1 LTSEPARGAFTVDAF
16 AAVRRLSSAVLN
28 ASDRGSVYRE
38 LANEICA
45 VLGVG
50 QVHIARLSQDYV
62 LARGNCYRPGPD
74 GVPDIGPEYEQQLTE
89 SSAVRDVALTG
100 EPLNEPNVRSSA
112 ILDQE
117 LAERFGAASALF
129 VPLGLDKQVRAVIG
143 CISEEQRE
151 FAQHEVELA
160 CALANQAAAAIGVL
174 DMRARMSARAEHQT
188 ALARAA
194 RSLNARLDLQAVLE
208 TLCREAHLAL
218 GADLAGVYLGDAKH
232 GGLAVAAHGIDKD
245 SDWFGYVIQP
255 GQGVGGQVL
264 VTGQPFISNSYRSDV
279 QAPQVTA
286 LEGIETAVAVPV
298 RWEGELKGAL
308 SVAFRAMRRVTDED
322 IASLQ
327 ALSDLAGVAC
337 TNAQAFEHAQ
347 TAARTDSLTGLLNH
361 GAVHGHVREEIARA
375 RRSGEPLCC
384 LLADLDNFK
393 PINDQHGH
401 LAGDRILK
409 EVAAQLEEEFRAY
422 DGIGRFGGD
431 EFVVVLPGMTE
442 EEADLAGQRFQAAV
456 AAALPMAGSGMA
468 LTASVGIARWHE
480 PLTAPELIDR
490 ADRALLVAKRSGKN
504 RAVLSSNATEDELAR
519 LGSSTEAPTRV
530 LADLWDMISQCDR
543 PTEVLLRLPEHLR
556 EALDLAGAV
565 LVGVEDYPM
574 ARDLCQRLEGAPIA
588 RPNLLALRK
597 ALGAWD
603 LPVDGGEGS
612 WAAVPLARDE
622 HVHGLLVLRSRER
635 TFPLST
641 LRLAELLA
649 GQAVTALVGQMGG
662 ASRSAVGAL
671 AAAIDARDNY
681 THSHSEEVV
690 DLAAAVAASLGLEP
704 AEVIRVRDGAM
715 LHDLGKVAIP
725 NEILFKS
732 GPLDADE
739 WAIMREHPVIGE
751 RILRRTPELEPIA
764 PMVRHEHERWDGGG
778 YPDGLA
784 GDDIP
789 IGSRIILACDAYN
802 AMITER
808 PYREPMSPEAAVC
821 ELEDNAGTQFDPQV
835 IAALLAVLADRLP
848 VARSA

>member
-1 LTSEPARGAFTVDAF
+1 MTSEPARRASTVDAF
-16 AAVRRLSSAVLN
+16 AAVRRLSSAMLN
-28 ASDRGSVYRE
+28 AGDHGTVYRE
-38 LANEICA
+38 LSNELFA
-45 VLGVG
+45 VLGVE

-62 LARGNCYRPGPD
+62 IGRGNCYRPGPD
-74 GVPDIGPEYEQQLTE
+74 GVPEIGPEYQQQLSET
-89 SSAVRDVALTG
+89 SAVRNVAQTG
-100 EPLNEPNVRSSA
+100 EPVNEPDVPNSPV
-112 ILDQE
+112 LDQK

-129 VPLGLDKQVRAVIG
+129 VPLGLDQQVRAVIG
-143 CISEEQRE
+143 CISETPRD
-151 FAQHEVELA
+151 FADTEVELA
-160 CALANQAAAAIGVL
+160 CTLANQAAAAIGVL
-174 DMRARMSARAEHQT
+174 DIRARMGARAEHQT

-218 GADLAGVYLGDAKH
+218 GAELAGVYLGDSEH
-232 GGLAVAAHGIDKD
+232 GGLAVAAHGLPKD
-245 SDWFGYVIQP
+245 SDWFGYVIKP

-264 VTGQPFISNSYRSDV
+264 VSGKPVVSNSYRSDV
-279 QAPQVTA
+279 QVPRLAA
-286 LEGIETAVAVPV
+286 LEDIETAVAVPV
-298 RWEGELKGAL
+298 RWDGELKGAL

-327 ALSDLAGVAC
+327 ALADLAGVAC

-401 LAGDRILK
+401 LAGDRILR
-409 EVAAQLEEEFRAY
+409 EVAAQLDEEFRAY

-431 EFVVVLPGMTE
+431 EFVVVLPGLTE

-456 AAALPMAGSGMA
+456 AAALPMAGSGA
-468 LTASVGIARWHE
+468 PLTASVGIARWHE

-490 ADRALLVAKRSGKN
+490 ADRALLVAKRSGKD
-504 RAVLSSNATEDELAR
+504 RAVLSSNDTEDELAR
-519 LGSSTEAPTRV
+519 LESSTEAPTRV
-530 LADLWDMISQCDR
+530 LAELWDMISQCDR
-543 PTEVLLRLPEHLR
+543 PTEVLLRLPDFIR
-556 EALDLAGAV
+556 DALGLTDAV
-565 LVGVEDYPM
+565 LVGAEEYPLSHE
-574 ARDLCQRLEGAPIA
+574 LCRRLDGAAIA

-603 LPVDGGEGS
+603 LPVDGSEGS

-622 HVHGLLVLRSRER
+622 HVHGVLVLQSPTR
-635 TFPLST
+635 TFPLPT

-690 DLAAAVAASLGLEP
+690 ELAEAVAISLDLDPG
-704 AEVIRVRDGAM
+704 EVGRVRDGAM
-715 LHDLGKVAIP
+715 LHDVGKVAIP
-725 NEILFKS
+725 NEILFKAE
-732 GPLDADE
+732 PLDPEE
-739 WAIMREHPVIGE
+739 WAIMREHPLIGE
-751 RILRRTPELEPIA
+751 RILRRTPELAPIA

-784 GDDIP
+784 GDEIP
-789 IGSRIILACDAYN
+789 IGSRIIFACDAYN

-808 PYREPMSPEAAVC
+808 PYREPMSSEEAIA
-821 ELEDNAGTQFDPQV
+821 ELEHNAGTQFDPDV
-835 IAALLAVLADRLP
+835 VEALVVLLADRLP
-848 VARSA
+848 AARSA